1 MKLGS
6 TLYLR
11 LSLIA
16 MAAFIAFICALMSPA
31 FMNKEYESY
40 RLLVVALY
48 VAALP
53 FFYSLYQAWKLL
65 GFIDKKQAFSQA
77 SLKALGTVRNC
88 ALTISGLFV
97 LYLPIFWD
105 QADRMDA
112 PGIFAI
118 GLLITFMAS
127 VIAGFTALLQKLF
140 EQAFTL
146 KSENDLTV

>member
-1 MKLGS
+1 MKLSS

-31 FMNKEYESY
+31 FMNKEYEGY
-40 RLLVVALY
+40 RLLVGGLY
-48 VAALP
+48 VAAIP
-53 FFYSLYQAWKLL
+53 FFYALYHAWLLL

-77 SLKALGTVRNC
+77 SLKALGIVKNC
-88 ALTISGLFV
+88 ALIISGLFV

-105 QADRMDA
+105 RADQLDA

-140 EQAFTL
+140 KQAFTL